1 LDINLLKTA
10 IVSGETHKIQNNDK
24 PNTLNIVIRRI
35 LSIKH
40 QQELSNNALQFNL
53 QFIKDLMDYGAKP
66 WNRGDKESN
75 TLTIALKRSTTYQI
89 SRIDQQNYGGKKCI
103 GFIEFIG

>member
-1 LDINLLKTA
+1 MYYEAPCDR
-10 IVSGETHKIQNNDK
+10 IV
-24 PNTLNIVIRRI
+24 L
-35 LSIKH
+35 IKH
-40 QQELSNNALQFNL
+40 QQELSNNVVQFNL

-75 TLTIALKRSTTYQI
+75 TLTIALKCFTTYQI
-89 SRIDQQNYGGKKCI
+89 RRIDQQNCGRKKCI